1 MPSAHYNLPDDHD
14 IFDPEQQHIAIKMSS
29 KVFRIIGITGS
40 LRKDS
45 WNTKLLRAYEQACK
59 DEEFASQ
66 GVQFEFAD
74 WSKYYPPPNRP

>member
-1 MPSAHYNLPDDHD
+1 MA
-14 IFDPEQQHIAIKMSS
+14 
-29 KVFRIIGITGS
+29 KVFRIVGITGS

-59 DEEFASQ
+59 DEEFVSQ

-74 WSKYYPPPNRP
+74 WSKYDSLAPATRLGNY